1 MFLHSVGKIREFA
14 GKAYSVYKICKFV
27 SIQKQGC
34 MTTNVEI
41 DDALMEEAMELTRIK
56 TKKQVIES
64 ALKEFIAAN
73 HRRQL
78 MSLRG
83 KVEWEGNQES
93 AQKRSYHS

>member
-1 MFLHSVGKIREFA
+1 
-14 GKAYSVYKICKFV
+14 
-27 SIQKQGC
+27 
-34 MTTNVEI
+34 
-41 DDALMEEAMELTRIK
+41 MEEAMQLTRIK